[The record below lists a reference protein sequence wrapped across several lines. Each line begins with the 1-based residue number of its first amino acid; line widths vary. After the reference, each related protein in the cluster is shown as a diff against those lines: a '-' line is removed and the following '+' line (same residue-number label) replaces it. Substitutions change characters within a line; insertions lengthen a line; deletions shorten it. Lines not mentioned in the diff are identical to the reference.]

1 MPTAHKENGLPTRV
15 LVVDDEPMLCELI
28 QLVLTS
34 AEFEAQATSSSVL
47 ASTLLREQK
56 FDAVFLDVRMPAP
69 DGIELA
75 RQIRASGRNQNTPI
89 VMITGEEDRAVLAR
103 AFQAGANFL
112 LFKPI
117 DRQRLLRL
125 IRVTEGMIQ
134 HEKRQ
139 YQRVRVG
146 CKVSL
151 QSGQECCSGKTLDL
165 SLNGAVVRAD
175 KVFSVGSIVQ
185 MQLELTRGKPVLRTA
200 ARVVRVVDNNCMGF
214 HIEKMTLAE
223 SARLQEFLLPLI
235 LAEVNVE
242 LPVTPRM

>member
-1 MPTAHKENGLPTRV
+1 
-15 LVVDDEPMLCELI
+15 VDDEPMLCELI
-28 QLVLTS
+28 QEVLNS
-34 AEFEAQATSSSVL
+34 GEFEAQATSSSVL

-89 VMITGEEDRAVLAR
+89 VLITGEEDRTVLVR

-134 HEKRQ
+134 REKRQ
-139 YQRVRVG
+139 YQRVKVG

-151 QSGQECCSGKTLDL
+151 QSGQERSSGKTIDL
-165 SLNGAVVRAD
+165 SLNGAMVQAD
-175 KVFSVGSIVQ
+175 SVFSVGSIIQ
-185 MQLELTRGKPVLRTA
+185 IELELMRGKPVLRAA
-200 ARVVRVVDNNCMGF
+200 ARVVRVVGNNCMGL
-214 HIEKMTLAE
+214 HIEKMPLAE
-223 SARLQEFLLPLI
+223 SAKLQEFLLPLI
-235 LAEVNVE
+235 MAEVNVE
-242 LPVTPRM
+242 LPVPSRM

>member
-1 MPTAHKENGLPTRV
+1 
-15 LVVDDEPMLCELI
+15 VDDEPMLCELI
-28 QLVLTS
+28 QEVLTS
-34 AEFEAQATSSSVL
+34 GEFEAQATSSSVL

-89 VMITGEEDRAVLAR
+89 VLITGEEDRTVLVR

-134 HEKRQ
+134 REKRQ
-139 YQRVRVG
+139 YQRVKVG

-151 QSGQECCSGKTLDL
+151 QSGQERSSGKTIDL
-165 SLNGAVVRAD
+165 SLNGAMVQAD
-175 KVFSVGSIVQ
+175 SVFSVGSIIQ
-185 MQLELTRGKPVLRTA
+185 IELELMRGKPVLRAA
-200 ARVVRVVDNNCMGF
+200 ARVVRVVGNNCMGL
-214 HIEKMTLAE
+214 HIEKMPLAE
-223 SARLQEFLLPLI
+223 SAKLQEFLLPLI
-235 LAEVNVE
+235 MAEVNVE
-242 LPVTPRM
+242 LPVPSRM

>member
-1 MPTAHKENGLPTRV
+1 
-15 LVVDDEPMLCELI
+15 
-28 QLVLTS
+28 LTS
-34 AEFEAQATSSSVL
+34 GEFEAQATSSSVL

-89 VMITGEEDRAVLAR
+89 VLITGEEDRTVLVR

-134 HEKRQ
+134 REKRQ
-139 YQRVRVG
+139 YHRVKVG

-151 QSGQECCSGKTLDL
+151 QSGQERSSGKTIDL
-165 SLNGAVVRAD
+165 SLNGAMVQAD
-175 KVFSVGSIVQ
+175 SVFSVGSIIQ
-185 MQLELTRGKPVLRTA
+185 IELELMRGKPVLRAA
-200 ARVVRVVDNNCMGF
+200 ARVVRVVGNNCMGL
-214 HIEKMTLAE
+214 HIEKMPLAE
-223 SARLQEFLLPLI
+223 SAKLQEFLLPLI
-235 LAEVNVE
+235 MAEVNVE
-242 LPVTPRM
+242 LPVPSRM

>member
-1 MPTAHKENGLPTRV
+1 MPTRV

-28 QLVLTS
+28 QEVLTS
-34 AEFEAQATSSSVL
+34 AEIEAQATSSSL
-47 ASTLLREQK
+47 QASKILREER

-75 RQIRASGRNQNTPI
+75 RQIRASGRNQTTPI
-89 VMITGEEDRAVLAR
+89 VMITGEEDRTVLTR

-117 DRQRLLRL
+117 DRHRLIRL

-134 HEKRQ
+134 REKRQ

-151 QSGQECCSGKTLDL
+151 QSGQQRSSGRTVDL
-165 SLNGAVVRAD
+165 SLNGAMIQAD
-175 KVFSVGSIVQ
+175 NVYSVGSIVQ
-185 MQLELTRGKPVLRTA
+185 MELELTPGKPELRAA
-200 ARVVRVVDNNCMGF
+200 ARVVRVVGNDCMGL
-214 HIEKMTLAE
+214 HIEKMPLAD
-223 SARLQEFLLPLI
+223 SAKLQEFLLPLI
-235 LAEVNVE
+235 LAEVKIE
-242 LPVTPRM
+242 LSVTPRT

>member
-1 MPTAHKENGLPTRV
+1 
-15 LVVDDEPMLCELI
+15 VDDEPMLCELI
-28 QLVLTS
+28 QEVLTS
-34 AEFEAQATSSSVL
+34 GEFEAQATSSSVL

-89 VMITGEEDRAVLAR
+89 VLITGEEDRTVLVR

-134 HEKRQ
+134 GEKRQ
-139 YQRVRVG
+139 YQRVKVG

-151 QSGQECCSGKTLDL
+151 QSGQERSSGKTIDL
-165 SLNGAVVRAD
+165 SLNGAMVQAD
-175 KVFSVGSIVQ
+175 SVFSVGSIIQ
-185 MQLELTRGKPVLRTA
+185 IELELMRGKPVLRAA
-200 ARVVRVVDNNCMGF
+200 ARVVRVVGNNCMGL
-214 HIEKMTLAE
+214 HIEKMPLAE
-223 SARLQEFLLPLI
+223 SAKLQEFLLPLI
-235 LAEVNVE
+235 MAEVNVE
-242 LPVTPRM
+242 LPVPSRM

>member
-1 MPTAHKENGLPTRV
+1 
-15 LVVDDEPMLCELI
+15 MLCELI
-28 QLVLTS
+28 QVVLTS
-34 AEFEAQATSSSVL
+34 AEFEAQTTSSSVL

-75 RQIRASGRNQNTPI
+75 RQIRGSGRNQNTPI
-89 VMITGEEDRAVLAR
+89 VMITGEEDRTVLAR

-134 HEKRQ
+134 REKRQ

-151 QSGQECCSGKTLDL
+151 QSGQERCSGKTLDL
-165 SLNGAVVRAD
+165 SLNGAMVQAD
-175 KVFSVGSIVQ
+175 SVYPVGSIVQ
-185 MQLELTRGKPVLRTA
+185 MELELVRGKPVLRAA
-200 ARVVRVVDNNCMGF
+200 ARVVRVVGNNSMGL
-214 HIEKMTLAE
+214 HIEKMSLAE
-223 SARLQEFLLPLI
+223 SAKLQEILLPLI

-242 LPVTPRM
+242 SPVTPRK

>member
-1 MPTAHKENGLPTRV
+1 LPTRV

-28 QLVLTS
+28 QEVLTS
-34 AEFEAQATSSSVL
+34 AEIEAQATSSSL
-47 ASTLLREQK
+47 QASKILREER

-75 RQIRASGRNQNTPI
+75 RQIRASGRNQTTPI
-89 VMITGEEDRAVLAR
+89 VMITGEEDRTVLTR

-117 DRQRLLRL
+117 DRHRLIRL

-134 HEKRQ
+134 REKRQ

-151 QSGQECCSGKTLDL
+151 QSGQQRSSGRTVDL
-165 SLNGAVVRAD
+165 SLNGAMIQAD
-175 KVFSVGSIVQ
+175 NVYSVGSIVQ
-185 MQLELTRGKPVLRTA
+185 MELELTPGKPELRAA
-200 ARVVRVVDNNCMGF
+200 ARVVRVVGNDCMGL
-214 HIEKMTLAE
+214 HIEKMPLAD
-223 SARLQEFLLPLI
+223 SAKLQEFLLPLI
-235 LAEVNVE
+235 LAEVKIE
-242 LPVTPRM
+242 LSVTPRT

>member
-1 MPTAHKENGLPTRV
+1 MENVVPTRV

-28 QLVLTS
+28 QEVLTS
-34 AEFEAQATSSSVL
+34 AEIEAQATSSSL
-47 ASTLLREQK
+47 QAATLLREKK

-89 VMITGEEDRAVLAR
+89 VMITGEEDRTVLTR

-125 IRVTEGMIQ
+125 IRVTEGVIQ

-139 YQRVRVG
+139 YQRVRVA
-146 CKVSL
+146 CKASL
-151 QSGQECCSGKTLDL
+151 QSGQERCSGKTLDL
-165 SLNGAVVRAD
+165 SLNGAMVQAD
-175 KVFSVGSIVQ
+175 KVFAIGSIVQ
-185 MQLELTRGKPVLRTA
+185 MELELTRGKPVFRA
-200 ARVVRVVDNNCMGF
+200 GARVVRVVGNNCMGL
-214 HIEKMTLAE
+214 HIEKMPLAE
-223 SARLQEFLLPLI
+223 SAKLQEFLIPLI
-235 LAEVNVE
+235 LAEVKVE
-242 LPVTPRM
+242 LPVTARM